1 MGTVARFVLQH
12 LFYLSAICNL
22 ELQKEFIKLTGCLEW
37 KIDEDVKNDTHRH
50 LSGLYGWFPG
60 YMIANTFNNETVVEA
75 VTTMLWSRGVGII
88 DSDAGWEKVWRSACW
103 GRLNNTDQA

>member
-1 MGTVARFVLQH
+1 MLKKFFAANENT
-12 LFYLSAICNL
+12 
-22 ELQKEFIKLTGCLEW
+22 LTEW
-37 KIDEDVKNDTHRH
+37 KIDEDIKNDTHRH

-60 YMIANTFNNETVVEA
+60 YMIANTFNNETVVDA

>member
-1 MGTVARFVLQH
+1 
-12 LFYLSAICNL
+12 
-22 ELQKEFIKLTGCLEW
+22 
-37 KIDEDVKNDTHRH
+37 
-50 LSGLYGWFPG
+50 
-60 YMIANTFNNETVVEA
+60 MIANTFNNETVVEA